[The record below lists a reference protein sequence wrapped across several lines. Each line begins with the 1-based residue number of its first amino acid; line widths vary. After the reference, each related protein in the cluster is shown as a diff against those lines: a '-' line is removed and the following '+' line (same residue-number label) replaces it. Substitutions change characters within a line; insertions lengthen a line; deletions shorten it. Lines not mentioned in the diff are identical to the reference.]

1 MKWIQL
7 KNSADDGI
15 QAKATSSKKIPQLS
29 IQRRKCNYFWY
40 TQFQCH
46 FMVQLHLDSSAKTH
60 LTFRRWEFPEK
71 IDLFIVVAF
80 AFNASIFSTTTS
92 SVLLSK
98 FESLL
103 NYSSLSWVER
113 EFSLQILLSQIHF
126 HAIDTLHKNTDLL
139 LGFKYHPSMPYQNRV
154 KHRKVSCK
162 KAAFSWPIQ
171 QAKWWKGDFLQVFF
185 PRKQS
190 LPKRINVIA
199 LFILFLE
206 I

>member
-1 MKWIQL
+1 M
-7 KNSADDGI
+7 
-15 QAKATSSKKIPQLS
+15 
-29 IQRRKCNYFWY
+29 Y
-40 TQFQCH
+40 
-46 FMVQLHLDSSAKTH
+46 LDSSAKTH

-80 AFNASIFSTTTS
+80 AFNASIFSTTS
-92 SVLLSK
+92 SK

-113 EFSLQILLSQIHF
+113 EFSLQILRKPLLWQIHF
-126 HAIDTLHKNTDLL
+126 HAIDTLHKNKDLL
-139 LGFKYHPSMPYQNRV
+139 LGFKYHALSKQSQTQ
-154 KHRKVSCK
+154 KGFLQESS
-162 KAAFSWPIQ
+162 FFWPIQ
-171 QAKWWKGDFLQVFF
+171 RAKWWKGDFLQVFF

>member
-1 MKWIQL
+1 
-7 KNSADDGI
+7 
-15 QAKATSSKKIPQLS
+15 
-29 IQRRKCNYFWY
+29 
-40 TQFQCH
+40 
-46 FMVQLHLDSSAKTH
+46 MVQLHLDSSAKTH

-80 AFNASIFSTTTS
+80 AFNASIFSTTS
-92 SVLLSK
+92 SK

-113 EFSLQILLSQIHF
+113 EFSLQILRKPLLWQIHF
-126 HAIDTLHKNTDLL
+126 HAIDTLHKNKDLL
-139 LGFKYHPSMPYQNRV
+139 LGFKYYALSKQSQTERFLA
-154 KHRKVSCK
+154 RK
-162 KAAFSWPIQ
+162 Q
-171 QAKWWKGDFLQVFF
+171 LFLTNTAGKMMKRGFFASFF